1 MVPVQMEIQSFLSKI
16 FLFESLS
23 EDQIDH
29 VASLSS
35 IKRISKGEHLFSE
48 LQAATAFFYVISGS
62 LKIYKLSADGAEQ
75 IIHIQ
80 NADDLVAEAIIFEF
94 DTYPAFCQALEDTEL
109 IRFSK
114 SEFLTLLHH
123 FPEIAFRIMSA
134 YSRRLRLLIAKIE
147 DLSLHDIKARL
158 ANYLINHYSIKNNK
172 KIVEL
177 PYTKK
182 DLASILGTIP
192 ETLSRT
198 LHAFKKNGLISEE
211 KNEIEL
217 LSLVKLKS
225 ICN

>member
-1 MVPVQMEIQSFLSKI
+1 MEIQSFLSKI

-23 EDQIDH
+23 EDQIEL
-29 VASLSS
+29 VAASLSIKS
-35 IKRISKGEHLFSE
+35 INKGEHLFSE

-80 NADDLVAEAIIFEF
+80 NAGDLVAEAIMFEF
-94 DTYPAFCQALEDTEL
+94 DTYPAFCQALEDTQL

-134 YSRRLRLLIAKIE
+134 YSRRLRQLIAKIE

-158 ANYLINHYSIKNNK
+158 ANYLINHYSIKNGK

-198 LHAFKKNGLISEE
+198 LNAFKKNGLISEE